1 MGPGE
6 EWDICTQIV
15 SSGTRRFQKLQ
26 WHEFLMPRINR

>member
-1 MGPGE
+1 MDTQA
-6 EWDICTQIV
+6 EWDTLPHFV